1 MTVAATANAAAP
13 RLDDRPVL
21 ASAPLRPGFDRR
33 DLSRYDDPSWDLG
46 PAVFRE
52 NARRCH
58 ATVRFRSIDD
68 PAIAEVMRAYL
79 YARLNVELPGYRPR
93 LPPSSLHQ
101 AFNRARHFF
110 EFVKAEIG
118 AGDIARVD
126 HRLIDR
132 YAKALR
138 LRGLRPI
145 IAAQFLETVF
155 DLYAYR
161 DHLGR
166 TRLQFEP
173 WPGRSPSLVAGYRFK
188 RGENRTPRIPEEI
201 ITPVAGVV
209 DEVRHPVLAGYSG
222 GTARAD
228 HARTAPRRTCR

>member
-1 MTVAATANAAAP
+1 MTASATANAATAP
-13 RLDDRPVL
+13 RHDDRPVL

-33 DLSRYDDPSWDLG
+33 NLSRYDDPSWDLG

-58 ATVRFRSIDD
+58 VTVHFGSIAD

-79 YARLNVELPGYRPR
+79 YARLNVDLPGHRPR
-93 LPPSSLHQ
+93 LPPASVRQ
-101 AFNRARHFF
+101 AFNRARRFF

-118 AGDIARVD
+118 ACDIARVD

-138 LRGLRPI
+138 SRGLRPI
-145 IAAQFLETVF
+145 IAAQFLQIVF

-166 TRLQFEP
+166 IHLQFEP
-173 WPGRSPSLVAGYRFK
+173 
-188 RGENRTPRIPEEI
+188 
-201 ITPVAGVV
+201 
-209 DEVRHPVLAGYSG
+209 
-222 GTARAD
+222 
-228 HARTAPRRTCR
+228 